1 MERGDAL
8 CAVIGWVNAG
18 FFIVVSVLLGIVVIY
33 ILNVLWEDC
42 CCWTRG
48 GGWVEKVVCHGI
60 AVALEGSVDA
70 KLLVGSGKLL
80 EAFIVFAPVLLV
92 VVPFRDG
99 SFLKLV
105 STCL

>member
-1 MERGDAL
+1 M
-8 CAVIGWVNAG
+8 
-18 FFIVVSVLLGIVVIY
+18 
-33 ILNVLWEDC
+33 
-42 CCWTRG
+42 
-48 GGWVEKVVCHGI
+48 
-60 AVALEGSVDA
+60 ALEGGVDA
-70 KLLVGSGKLL
+70 MLLVGGGKLL